1 MKTHV
6 NSKAC
11 FLQLCKTQ
19 EREYMTDGYDIIT
32 EISTTYNS
40 EHSEVAQAFWPC
52 KHQNTTSRPSKKQIL
67 FVFDGLNVWTT

>member
-1 MKTHV
+1 MFVNDFATTGFGRLGNLANKAIKTHV
-6 NSKAC
+6 YSKSC

-40 EHSEVAQAFWPC
+40 EHSEVAQAF
-52 KHQNTTSRPSKKQIL
+52 
-67 FVFDGLNVWTT
+67 